1 MSRGP
6 KSAGRARK
14 KVELSSVRLMIAAG
28 GKRVDGVWKEKKDRK
43 TPRWLGAVSV
53 SDSCPGCAR
62 SSEQNVKNVGK
73 ATMARR
79 MRTGRAG
86 GMVAWASW
94 ANQAAAAVTGNAR
107 LVASEC
113 RDFAHDCQQL
123 SSRSRSE

>member
-28 GKRVDGVWKEKKDRK
+28 GKRVDGVWNEKKDRK
-43 TPRWLGAVSV
+43 APGWFEGVSV
-53 SDSCPGCAR
+53 SESCPGCAL

-73 ATMARR
+73 ATMARS

-86 GMVAWASW
+86 GMVA
-94 ANQAAAAVTGNAR
+94 
-107 LVASEC
+107 
-113 RDFAHDCQQL
+113 
-123 SSRSRSE
+123 